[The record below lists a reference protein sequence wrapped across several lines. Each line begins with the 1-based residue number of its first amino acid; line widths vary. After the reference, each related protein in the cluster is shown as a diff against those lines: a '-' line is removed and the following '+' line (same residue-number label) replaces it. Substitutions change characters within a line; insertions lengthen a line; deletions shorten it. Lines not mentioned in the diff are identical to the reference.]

1 MVTGSTKMTKHNTT
15 DETITEKVLDL
26 FEAIHA
32 ADTKQYDFLDSFSP
46 EEQKKF
52 VPFMFIQWMASL
64 NSPKKPH
71 LGEFAVISTNY
82 YANQHLFSEQ
92 LKDHPTLTWQLM
104 CAASV
109 GTSQKYNHKWLPQLS
124 KKYIQLEDKI
134 SLKEATEY
142 AKKVPDFTDDV
153 NEFVKAQNVQCD
165 LALLFKDLKLS
176 DIKALSKILTEDQL
190 TELKEQHGIVEHAT
204 SASTSKTKKGKKT
217 KG

>member
-1 MVTGSTKMTKHNTT
+1 MTKHTPA
-15 DETITEKVLDL
+15 DETISEQVFDL

-64 NSPKKPH
+64 NSPKKQH
-71 LGEFAVISTNY
+71 LGEFAVISANY

-104 CAASV
+104 CAAGV

-165 LALLFKDLKLS
+165 LALLFQDLKLS

-190 TELKEQHGIVEHAT
+190 NELKEQHGIVEHQTST
-204 SASTSKTKKGKKT
+204 SASKTKKGKKT